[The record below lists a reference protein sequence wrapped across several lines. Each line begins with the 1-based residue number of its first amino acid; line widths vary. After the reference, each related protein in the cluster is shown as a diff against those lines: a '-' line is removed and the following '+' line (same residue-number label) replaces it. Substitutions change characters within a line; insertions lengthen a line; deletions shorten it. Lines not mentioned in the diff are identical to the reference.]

1 MPRGFQ
7 DVHLEI
13 RSTIEALDLVQAI
26 SEHIARRLGFED
38 DLLHWTTMAV
48 RESVVNAIHHGNRN
62 DPAKIVYIDFAATPE
77 SDPADFIV
85 CVRDEGN
92 GFDPTT
98 IKDPLSPENM
108 LRASGRGIFLIRQF
122 MDDVSITPAREG
134 GMQMRMLK
142 RIRPNE

>member
-38 DLLHWTTMAV
+38 DSLHWTTMAV
-48 RESVVNAIHHGNRN
+48 RESVVNAISHGNKS
-62 DPAKIVYIDFAATPE
+62 DPAKRVFIDFSVRPE
-77 SDPADFIV
+77 PEPVDFIV
-85 CVRDEGN
+85 CVRDQGN
-92 GFDPTT
+92 GFDPAA

-122 MDDVSITPAREG
+122 MDEVSIAPAREG
-134 GMQMRMLK
+134 GMEMRMIK
-142 RIRPNE
+142 HIPGRE

>member
-48 RESVVNAIHHGNRN
+48 RESVVNAISHGNRS
-62 DPAKIVYIDFAATPE
+62 DPAKRVFIDFSVRPE
-77 SDPADFIV
+77 PEPVDFIV

-92 GFDPTT
+92 GFDPAT

-122 MDDVSITPAREG
+122 MDEVSITPARQG
-134 GMQMRMLK
+134 GMEMRMIK
-142 RIRPNE
+142 HIPARG